1 MLPSIPRFF
10 NPFLT
15 MADCFDLWRY
25 AMHSNVPSLDHSLFM
40 VGVNLGWLFM
50 EDKPVTIPTTADGS
64 VGAFVLTFHSHS

>member
-1 MLPSIPRFF
+1 
-10 NPFLT
+10 
-15 MADCFDLWRY
+15 
-25 AMHSNVPSLDHSLFM
+25 MHSNVPSLDHSLFM